1 MNETIAGS
9 IRTAQFRY
17 ELFDMTHLE
26 SMQQDADRVKGRG
39 IFAFTLTLPSPIKV
53 EGGFLPF

>member
-1 MNETIAGS
+1 MRERIHPVK
-9 IRTAQFRY
+9 Y

-26 SMQQDADRVKGRG
+26 SMQQDVDRVKGRG
-39 IFAFTLTLPSPIKV
+39 IFAFTLTLLSPIKV